1 MFYFLD
7 DNKVINYADDN
18 TPFEI
23 EKSLLEVLTHL
34 EDDTAILSKWFKD
47 NYFIMNVDKCHLL
60 VPKHD
65 NDVEIN
71 IGGNH
76 IQAEKSVKLLGIKI
90 NNKLDFDEHV
100 TDLCK
105 NAGLKLLALSRI
117 ALHMETSKLRILMKS
132 FIEAQFSY
140 CPLIW
145 MYHSRKLNNRIN
157 RIHERALRIAYHD
170 QISSFDELLIK
181 DNSITIHERNIRCLA
196 TEMFK
201 TKNNLNPSFL
211 KQIFP
216 TSNNVVNLRC
226 KPSFQTFNV
235 KSVYN

>member
-1 MFYFLD
+1 M
-7 DNKVINYADDN
+7 N
-18 TPFEI
+18 TSQI
-23 EKSLLEVLTHL
+23 SAK
-34 EDDTAILSKWFKD
+34 K
-47 NYFIMNVDKCHLL
+47 
-60 VPKHD
+60 
-65 NDVEIN
+65 
-71 IGGNH
+71 
-76 IQAEKSVKLLGIKI
+76 
-90 NNKLDFDEHV
+90 
-100 TDLCK
+100 
-105 NAGLKLLALSRI
+105 AGLKLLALSRI

-235 KSVYN
+235 KSVYNGSETVSFRGPQIWSTLPDYIKESQTLLEFNNKINKWKPKGCMCRLCKTYIKDVGFINC